1 MERLQ
6 WWLLLLSAVMF
17 SMSGC
22 ATMREWRLTA
32 LKDWSEHPAH
42 FASAD
47 HMVFSMKSH
56 KTAASITQADT
67 AAAEREKW
75 WGRVVPQEK
84 AAVVSASAPTP
95 KDKRSPEDVAAAGSQ
110 PAAGSESAVGSEP
123 AEGQASARV
132 SPRVSASRDTRSS
145 DRATD
150 ATGDVTGRWRGY
162 WMANGVWGERRES
175 EAEMTFV
182 QSGTKGTAHMRL
194 GDTVAA
200 VGVPEIVR
208 HLGALGTPMNVRITR
223 SEVLARYENG
233 PAVLVRFKRVGDRM
247 YGRIDASPSFLLVLD
262 RR

>member
-1 MERLQ
+1 
-6 WWLLLLSAVMF
+6 MF

-42 FASAD
+42 FASAQ

-56 KTAASITQADT
+56 KTAASISEADA
-67 AAAEREKW
+67 AAAEREHW
-75 WGRVVPQEK
+75 WGRAVPQEK
-84 AAVVSASAPTP
+84 ATMVSASTPTP
-95 KDKRSPEDVAAAGSQ
+95 MNKRSPDDIAAAGSEATAE
-110 PAAGSESAVGSEP
+110 PGAGSETGVSSEP

-132 SPRVSASRDTRSS
+132 TARASAKRETRQPE
-145 DRATD
+145 RAID
-150 ATGDVTGRWRGY
+150 ATADVTGRWRGY

-182 QSGTKGTAHMRL
+182 QTGTNGTAHMRL

-200 VGVPEIVR
+200 VGVPEVVR
-208 HLGALGTPMNVRITR
+208 HLGALGTPMRLRVTR
-223 SEVLARYENG
+223 KEVIARWENG
-233 PAVLVRFKRVGDRM
+233 PAVVVRLTRVGDRM

-262 RR
+262 RL